1 MALYYMPFY
10 VIVSS
15 FMKYTETIL
24 QELLFCCCVECDVLK
39 IIENNSIL
47 HLRET
52 ILQDLLFAAV

>member
-10 VIVSS
+10 VIVSI

-24 QELLFCCCVECDVLK
+24 QELLFCRCVECYVLK
-39 IIENNSIL
+39 IIDNNSIL

>member
-1 MALYYMPFY
+1 
-10 VIVSS
+10 
-15 FMKYTETIL
+15 MKYTETIL

-47 HLRET
+47 HLTET